1 MFMHAWNH
9 SNRIRLID
17 GGVPGGGSGEGDPKT
32 FTQEQVD
39 AIVESRLA
47 KERGKYKDYEELKAK
62 ALKFDEAENAGKS
75 EVEKLREENTA
86 LQKRIDD
93 AAAEKQHAEWVE
105 EVSKSK
111 NVPAGLLRGSTREE
125 LEAHA
130 DLLSAA
136 LHPKSKA
143 SPMPNQTATP
153 NNPKTEDSDA
163 SLRSYVGQLFG
174 RNE

>member
-1 MFMHAWNH
+1 M
-9 SNRIRLID
+9 
-17 GGVPGGGSGEGDPKT
+17 GGVAKT
-32 FTQEQVD
+32 
-39 AIVESRLA
+39 RN
-47 KERGKYKDYEELKAK
+47 G
-62 ALKFDEAENAGKS
+62 
-75 EVEKLREENTA
+75 
-86 LQKRIDD
+86 
-93 AAAEKQHAEWVE
+93 
-105 EVSKSK
+105 
-111 NVPAGLLRGSTREE
+111 PAGVLRGCTRGE